1 MICHA
6 PFTCLSVNQ
15 CNVCSDKVEIP
26 EIMKAVRIMYNVMS
40 DNVYLS
46 LAIRVDQVEEMI
58 PVHYRITGVPLQRV
72 VSQ

>member
-1 MICHA
+1 MRPSLACQSN
-6 PFTCLSVNQ
+6 SVMSAQ
-15 CNVCSDKVEIP
+15 T
-26 EIMKAVRIMYNVMS
+26 MLKAVRIMYNVMS